1 MIAVGSNLLRNRF
14 GRKVQESVTERE
26 YDIERKN
33 VRECKR
39 KATVMAKFQRG
50 RP

>member
-1 MIAVGSNLLRNRF
+1 MRNRF

-33 VRECKR
+33 IRQNKK
-39 KATVMAKFQRG
+39 KATVVAKCQRG
-50 RP
+50 TTLKRKGID